1 LKKILITQQQG
12 EETMTNPYKFKSVSL
27 DTFTYQR
34 LDKLT
39 KNYVDGI
46 ELSKAKVVKELI
58 NEKYKE
64 RPESENTND
73 PVKEKDN

>member
-1 LKKILITQQQG
+1 
-12 EETMTNPYKFKSVSL
+12 MTNPYKFKSVSL
-27 DTFTYQR
+27 DTCTYQR

-73 PVKEKDN
+73 PVKECNKNTA

>member
-1 LKKILITQQQG
+1 
-12 EETMTNPYKFKSVSL
+12 MTNPYKFKSVSL

-64 RPESENTND
+64 RPKQKRINNY
-73 PVKEKDN
+73 

>member
-1 LKKILITQQQG
+1 
-12 EETMTNPYKFKSVSL
+12 MTNPYKFKSVSL
-27 DTFTYQR
+27 DTCTYQR

-64 RPESENTND
+64 RPESKSTND
-73 PVKEKDN
+73 PVKECNKNPA